1 MGGLE
6 GLHDGDDRGGLGLV
20 ALPAAYL
27 EGEAGPVDQQAD
39 DDLGIDPTLLGVT
52 DLAQIVLTLGLEVQ
66 GGHVVQ
72 AQGQAPGSGD
82 MIEQGPRETLT
93 VASRLGPGQAGLQGV
108 AVGRSRPADLG
119 QDSGGVGLGGRLDQ
133 AGGDHLL
140 EGPVTPGGLAQSQAG
155 VGRLDDLDQPA
166 RPSGGDLRCS
176 HRTAVPG
183 RLAAAVECRPQVQD
197 LLARQEPLAPQVH
210 QRGRLSL
217 VTSRSQVLHDPAHTV
232 LLGHDLHGRSPR
244 GGLDPAQVR
253 AHPPDPTAGLVPHD
267 DHTTGTIPT
276 KNPTQKTKPPQTVQL
291 RSGIARAGLNSA
303 RPRRA
308 RGRRPAG
315 WRHRSPRRG
324 IRSAPPPAR
333 RTSPR

>member
-1 MGGLE
+1 MPASATTGELLDAVGGLE
-6 GLHDGDDRGGLGLV
+6 GLHDGDDRGGLGP
-20 ALPAAYL
+20 APLPAACL

-52 DLAQIVLTLGLEVQ
+52 DLAQIVLTLGPGSTGWSRL
-66 GGHVVQ
+66 Q

-93 VASRLGPGQAGLQGV
+93 AASRLGPGQAGLQGV

-140 EGPVTPGGLAQSQAG
+140 EGPVTTSGLAQSQAG

-183 RLAAAVECRPQVQD
+183 RLAAAVERQPRVQD
-197 LLARQEPLAPQVH
+197 LPARQEPLAPQVH

-253 AHPPDPTAGLVPHD
+253 THPTNPTAGSVPHD
-267 DHTTGTIPT
+267 DHTTSTIPT
-276 KNPTQKTKPPQTVQL
+276 KNPTQKTKPPHTVQL
-291 RSGIARAGLNSA
+291 RTGTGTH
-303 RPRRA
+303 PD
-308 RGRRPAG
+308 PA
-315 WRHRSPRRG
+315 SPRG
-324 IRSAPPPAR
+324 
-333 RTSPR
+333 